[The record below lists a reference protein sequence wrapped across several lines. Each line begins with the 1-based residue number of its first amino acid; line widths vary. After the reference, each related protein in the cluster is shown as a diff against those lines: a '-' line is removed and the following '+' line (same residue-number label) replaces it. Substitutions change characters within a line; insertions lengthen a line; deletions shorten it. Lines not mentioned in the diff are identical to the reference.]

1 MKGFL
6 EFWRGPTLPSRDAS
20 NPALASI
27 RRHLIWMGIAAS
39 ILVFGVG
46 GWAYST
52 EISGAVVASGQLVVN
67 SYVKKVQHPTGGVVA
82 EIFARDG
89 DAVKQNDLLIR
100 LDDTQTKANLA
111 IVTKSLDELTA
122 RQAREES
129 ERDGAESIT
138 FPADLLQRRDDPAVN
153 KIITGEIRQFQV
165 RNASREG
172 QKSQLRERITQLG
185 QEIAGY
191 QAQVESKV
199 SQIDWIS
206 KELAGVNDLW
216 AKDLVPYTRV
226 TTLEREKQRLIG
238 EQGQLVASIAQT
250 KGKITETQLQILQV
264 DQEMRAEVGKDLADI
279 RARIAELVERKVTA
293 EDQLKRVDIRA
304 PQAGIVDQS
313 VVHTVGGV
321 ITAQGEPLMLIVPE
335 SDALEVEAKVRP
347 QDIDQLFVG
356 QPTTVMF
363 SAFSQRT
370 TPELNGKVTLVSAD
384 VSQDQKT
391 GATFYTIRVS
401 IPQPEIARL
410 GSRKLIPG
418 MPAEVFVQTKPRTV
432 ISYITRPL
440 VDQLKRSFRDD

>member
-1 MKGFL
+1 MKTFL
-6 EFWRGPTLPSRDAS
+6 EFWRSLALPSRDAS

-39 ILVFGVG
+39 LLVFGVG

-52 EISGAVVASGQLVVN
+52 EVSGAVVASGQLVVN

-89 DAVKQNDLLIR
+89 DKVKQNDLLIR

-122 RQAREES
+122 RQAREEA
-129 ERDGAESIT
+129 ERDNAESIA
-138 FPADLLQRRDDPAVN
+138 FPADLLQRRHDPAVE

-165 RNASREG
+165 RNTAREG
-172 QKSQLRERITQLG
+172 QKGQLRERITQLD

-199 SQIDWIS
+199 SQIGWIS

-356 QPTTVMF
+356 QPTTVIF

-370 TPELNGKVTLVSAD
+370 TPDLNGKVTLVSAD

-391 GATFYTIRVS
+391 GTTFYTIRVS
-401 IPQPEIARL
+401 IPQSEIARL

-418 MPAEVFVQTKPRTV
+418 MPAEVFVQTEPRTV
-432 ISYITRPL
+432 ISYITRPFA
-440 VDQLKRSFRDD
+440 DQLKRAFRDD